1 MNHRLIAFAVLALG
15 FLATPVSAAE
25 RIGYVDMAR
34 VMSESAAGKR
44 ARAEIEGM
52 VKLKQEQ
59 ISRESQKLKT
69 LQQSLEKEQ
78 LTLTA
83 AQKRTKQRDFD
94 KKVQDYQQLAADTQR
109 ELGQKNVEHSR
120 KVIVDV
126 RAVIREIAQ
135 QEKTA
140 VGAREKRPAG
150 AVRRGWSRPDRQ
162 GHQGVRRQVQEIAAG
177 SRGVRATPFRGGAF
191 S

>member
-1 MNHRLIAFAVLALG
+1 MLRSLIVNHRLIAFAVLALG

-135 QEKTA
+135 QEKLLL
-140 VGAREKRPAG
+140 VLEKNDQPVLYAEDG
-150 AVRRGWSRPDRQ
+150 PDLTDR
-162 GHQGVRRQVQEIAAG
+162 VIKAYDAK
-177 SRGVRATPFRGGAF
+177 SKK
-191 S
+191 

>member
-1 MNHRLIAFAVLALG
+1 MLRSLIVNHRFITFAVLVLG

-34 VMSESAAGKR
+34 VVNESAAGKH

-59 ISRESQKLKT
+59 ISREGQKLKT
-69 LQQSLEKEQ
+69 LQQALEKEQ
-78 LTLTA
+78 LTLTD

-94 KKVQDYQQLAADTQR
+94 KKVQDYQQLAQDTQR
-109 ELGQKNVEHSR
+109 EIGQKDAEHSR
-120 KVIVDV
+120 KVITEV

-135 QEKTA
+135 QEKFML
-140 VGAREKRPAG
+140 VLEKNDQPVLYAEDG
-150 AVRRGWSRPDRQ
+150 PDLTDK
-162 GHQGVRRQVQEIAAG
+162 VIKTYDAK
-177 SRGVRATPFRGGAF
+177 SKK
-191 S
+191 

>member
-78 LTLTA
+78 PLTLTA
-83 AQKRTKQRDFD
+83 AQKPHQ
-94 KKVQDYQQLAADTQR
+94 AAR
-109 ELGQKNVEHSR
+109 LR
-120 KVIVDV
+120 
-126 RAVIREIAQ
+126 
-135 QEKTA
+135 
-140 VGAREKRPAG
+140 
-150 AVRRGWSRPDRQ
+150 
-162 GHQGVRRQVQEIAAG
+162 
-177 SRGVRATPFRGGAF
+177 
-191 S
+191 